1 MYYKLLFFI
10 FFSQKTFLEAMW
22 LGHMNGEA
30 LPRKFGMYDILL
42 SFITAFIP
50 SYFIIPSV
58 INVAKVKHL
67 CDDID
72 DRRSHTEVT
81 PSLGGVAIFAGVVF
95 SVIFWTPFNIF
106 VDLQY
111 TLCAFIIIFLIGV
124 KDDIL
129 PITPYKKLL
138 GELMAAGI
146 VVFKSGVKITSLHG
160 LFGISQ
166 IPDWFSILLTIFTI
180 IVIINAFNL
189 IDGIN
194 GLSGSITVVVALTL
208 GTWFYLVDKNGL
220 AILAYSL
227 AGAVTAFLKFN
238 FTPAR
243 IFMGDTGALLLGLIC
258 SILVIKFIE
267 INQTIYGQPYS
278 ILAGPTVAI
287 GILILP
293 LFDTARVFLIRI
305 LRGRSPFSPDR
316 LHIHHLLVDFG
327 FSHMQS
333 TGLLVL
339 TTISF
344 IAFVLIFQSI
354 GTFKLLFLVLLLAA
368 VFSIML
374 QNVVERRT
382 LNQK

>member
-1 MYYKLLFFI
+1 MHKYEKDPEITSTKNHIFLG
-10 FFSQKTFLEAMW
+10 FFSMLWVSM
-22 LGHMNGEA
+22 L
-30 LPRKFGMYDILL
+30 
-42 SFITAFIP
+42 
-50 SYFIIPSV
+50 
-58 INVAKVKHL
+58 
-67 CDDID
+67 
-72 DRRSHTEVT
+72 
-81 PSLGGVAIFAGVVF
+81 
-95 SVIFWTPFNIF
+95 
-106 VDLQY
+106 
-111 TLCAFIIIFLIGV
+111 
-124 KDDIL
+124 
-129 PITPYKKLL
+129 
-138 GELMAAGI
+138 
-146 VVFKSGVKITSLHG
+146 
-160 LFGISQ
+160 
-166 IPDWFSILLTIFTI
+166 LLTIFTI